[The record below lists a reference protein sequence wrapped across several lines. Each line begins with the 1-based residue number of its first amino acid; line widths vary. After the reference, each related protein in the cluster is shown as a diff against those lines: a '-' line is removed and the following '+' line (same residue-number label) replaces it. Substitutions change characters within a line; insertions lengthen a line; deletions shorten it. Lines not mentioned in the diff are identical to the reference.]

1 MRERKEVRGSTVVE
15 MAYIM
20 PLFLLL
26 FVLVIN
32 TVFFFHDK
40 VILNGAACE
49 TAVLG
54 AQRARLKE
62 TEETDLEGF
71 FMERIRGKLIRMT
84 DVSVSVSGG
93 DEEVTVEARAERGG
107 MSMSVCQ
114 TAVTARPEEMIRW
127 KR

>member
-54 AQRARLKE
+54 AQRARLKD

-71 FMERIRGKLIRMT
+71 SMERIRGKLIRMT
-84 DVSVSVSGG
+84 ELRVSVSGG
-93 DEEVTVEARAERGG
+93 DADVTGEGRPQRVG
-107 MSMSVCQ
+107 MRRTVCQ
-114 TAVTARPEEMIRW
+114 TEVQATEQQV
-127 KR
+127 

>member
-1 MRERKEVRGSTVVE
+1 MRGGKKVRGSTVVE

-49 TAVLG
+49 TAVVG

-62 TEETDLEGF
+62 KEGTDLEGF
-71 FMERIRGKLIRMT
+71 FMERVKGKLIRMT
-84 DVSVSVSGG
+84 DVSVSISEDDG
-93 DEEVTVEARAERGG
+93 EVKVEARAKRGR

-114 TAVTARPEEMIRW
+114 EAVTSRPEEMIRW